1 MPKRTFHLKNDK
13 QDTITVSWKL
23 AWKQTQI
30 FFNDNLIGSLDG
42 EKELKKGKVFEIDD
56 FRKLSI
62 KLKGKVLPEL
72 ELLINGKYID
82 GSPTDPTMQLKGVYT
97 LILVLAGL
105 SVLVGTITEVFQIE
119 FLMNAGLG
127 LGSIIVG
134 TVMLGL
140 GYWVSKRSMIALAL
154 VFLIIISDI
163 VATFWMATQT
173 HASGSQGIVLKI
185 FFLIYM
191 FKGFGAIRKLKQT
204 TEYSK

>member
-42 EKELKKGKVFEIDD
+42 EKELKKGNVFEIDD

-82 GSPTDPTMQLKGVYT
+82 GSPTDPTMQLKGVYN

-105 SVLVGTITEVFQIE
+105 SVLVGTITEVFQVE
-119 FLMNAGLG
+119 LLMNAGLG
-127 LGSIIVG
+127 LGSIITGV
-134 TVMLGL
+134 VMLGL

-154 VFLIIISDI
+154 IFLIIISDI
-163 VATFWMATQT
+163 VATFWMATHT

-185 FFLIYM
+185 FILIYL
-191 FKGFGAIRKLKQT
+191 FKGFGAIKKLKQT

>member
-1 MPKRTFHLKNDK
+1 MPKRTFLLKNDK
-13 QDTITVSWKL
+13 QETITISWKI

-30 FFNDNLIGSLDG
+30 FFNDNLIGTLDG
-42 EKELKKGKVFEIDD
+42 EKELKKGNVFEIDD

-72 ELLINGKYID
+72 EILINGKYID
-82 GSPTDPTMQLKGVYT
+82 GSPTDPSMQLKGVYN

-105 SVLVGTITEVFQIE
+105 SILIGTIAEIFQIE
-119 FLMNAGLG
+119 LLLSIGLG

-134 TVMLGL
+134 AVMLGL
-140 GYWVSKRSMIALAL
+140 GYWVSKRSIIALAL

-163 VATFWMATQT
+163 VTTFWMATQT
-173 HASGSQGIVLKI
+173 HANGSQGIILKV

-191 FKGFGAIRKLKQT
+191 FKGFGAIKKLKQT
-204 TEYSK
+204 TEYAK